1 MMSARIAHLSDTH
14 LGARPRE
21 GIKQNLWAVEMR
33 VRLLEDDFYQRFQ
46 EVFDRIAALD
56 PPVDLVVHSGD
67 LYDSPWEGNPS
78 QPPVVAQETA
88 LSVLKGF
95 IETTG
100 IPVLIIEGNHGLYRT
115 LDVSLLDSLNISVEK
130 LNVATQVD
138 LKQALSAGKPL
149 KFSYEK
155 LDVFCFPFIEQ
166 SVLESANLVADFN
179 DWITTYQKP
188 DSKRPSV
195 AVAHGMELD
204 ESLFGAIFSMN
215 YDYIALGHDH
225 HLHKHSD
232 KAWYAGSPERWRFDE
247 VRHEKGF
254 LEVNLENGKMPE
266 VTKHTL
272 EYARPVLNKEIE
284 IEVDDTVQS
293 VVAKIQ
299 DFFAAESL
307 RADWNPSTA
316 ARVRLVFSGDS
327 PRFSGLDLTVA
338 MEGMRVD
345 VLSPDSNYNISQLV
359 WSIKQR
365 DITHDSAAYPE
376 IESEYLIEDPQK
388 DFQSYLDT
396 LKIGEEY
403 DSDILT
409 KVAVRALE
417 FAVGR
422 DEGSFTIDTLSK
434 EGSD

>member
-1 MMSARIAHLSDTH
+1 MTVRIAHLSDTH

-21 GIKQNLWAVEMR
+21 GIRRNVWAVEMR
-33 VRLLEDDFYQRFQ
+33 VRLLENDFYARFQ
-46 EVFDRIAALD
+46 EIFDKIADLD

-67 LYDSPWEGNPS
+67 LYESPWEGNPS

-88 LSVLKGF
+88 LSVIKGF
-95 IETTG
+95 IEKTG

-115 LDVSLLDSLNISVEK
+115 MDVSLLDSLNISVEE

-138 LKQALSAGKPL
+138 LKRALSKGEPL
-149 KFSYEK
+149 KFSYDK
-155 LDVFCFPFIEQ
+155 LDVFCFPFMEY
-166 SVLESANLVADFN
+166 SVLESANLVTDFN
-179 DWITTYQKP
+179 DWITTHQKP
-188 DSKRPSV
+188 ESKRPSIG
-195 AVAHGMELD
+195 VAHGMELD
-204 ESLFGAIFSMN
+204 QSLFGAIFSMG

-225 HLHKHSD
+225 RMHKHSD
-232 KAWYAGSPERWRFDE
+232 NAWYAGSPERWRFDE
-247 VRHEKGF
+247 VRHDKGF
-254 LEVNLENGKMPE
+254 LEVDIEHGKKPK
-266 VTKHTL
+266 VTKHVL
-272 EYARPVLNKEIE
+272 EYDRPVLNKEIE

-293 VVAKIQ
+293 VLAKIQ
-299 DFFAAESL
+299 DYFVDEGLQAEW
-307 RADWNPSTA
+307 DPDTA
-316 ARVRLVFSGDS
+316 ARVRLVFKGDS

-345 VLSPDSNYNISQLV
+345 VLSPESDYNLSQLV
-359 WSIKQR
+359 WSIRQK
-365 DITHDSAAYPE
+365 DISHDPAAYPE
-376 IESEYLIEDPQK
+376 IESEYLIEDPK
-388 DFQSYLDT
+388 TDFESYLDT
-396 LKIGEEY
+396 LKIGEDY

>member
-1 MMSARIAHLSDTH
+1 
-14 LGARPRE
+14 
-21 GIKQNLWAVEMR
+21 MR
-33 VRLLEDDFYQRFQ
+33 VRLLENDFYERFQ

-56 PPVDLVVHSGD
+56 PPVDLVVHAGD

-88 LSVLKGF
+88 LSVIKGF
-95 IETTG
+95 IEKTG

-115 LDVSLLDSLNISVEK
+115 LDVSLLDSLDISVDTLK
-130 LNVATQVD
+130 VATQVD
-138 LKQALSAGKPL
+138 LKRALSAGKPL
-149 KFSYEK
+149 KFSYDE
-155 LDVFCFPFIEQ
+155 LDVFCFPFLDY
-166 SVLESANLVADFN
+166 SVLESANLVTDFN

-188 DSKRPSV
+188 DSKRPSI

-204 ESLFGAIFSMN
+204 QSLFGAIFSMN

-254 LEVNLENGKMPE
+254 LEVDIKHGEKPE
-266 VTKHTL
+266 VTKHIL
-272 EYARPVLNKEIE
+272 EYDRPVLNNEIE

-293 VVAKIQ
+293 VLAKIQ
-299 DFFAAESL
+299 DCFAEKGFD
-307 RADWNPSTA
+307 ADWDPKTA
-316 ARVRLVFSGDS
+316 ARVRLVFKGDS

-338 MEGMRVD
+338 MESMRVD

-359 WSIKQR
+359 WSIKQK
-365 DITHDSAAYPE
+365 DIVHDPAAYPE
-376 IESEYLIEDPQK
+376 IESEYLIEDPRK
-388 DFQSYLDT
+388 DFESYLDT
-396 LKIGEEY
+396 LKIGVDY
-403 DSDILT
+403 DADILT

-422 DEGSFTIDTLSK
+422 DEGSFTIDTLST